1 MTADAAQTVAA
12 SRLTRGLPLL
22 SRPRLQYTIK
32 DAIREEKARKHREQV
47 YATIRRQE
55 VTKTRE
61 EQAAGEVLAESPLLN
76 LKFVSSMTEEEI
88 AEHTGLPRHTVRDR
102 LAAELTQARQL
113 LQ

>member
-12 SRLTRGLPLL
+12 SRLTRGLPPL
-22 SRPRLQYTIK
+22 SRPRLRYAIQ
-32 DAIREEKARKHREQV
+32 DAIREERARKHREQV
-47 YATIRRQE
+47 YATTRRQQM
-55 VTKTRE
+55 TRSRE

-76 LKFVSSMTEEEI
+76 LKYVSNMTEEEI